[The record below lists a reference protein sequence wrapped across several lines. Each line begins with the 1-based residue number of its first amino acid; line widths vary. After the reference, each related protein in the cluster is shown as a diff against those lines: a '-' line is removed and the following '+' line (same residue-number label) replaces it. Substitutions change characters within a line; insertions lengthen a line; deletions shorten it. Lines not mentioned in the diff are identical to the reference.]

1 MGYGSLIYLA
11 MVSLSPSIRSH
22 FIVHVKLSRNIVHV
36 CTVSYMVICRLV
48 IVSNV
53 HLVRKV
59 SY

>member
-1 MGYGSLIYLA
+1 MGYGSLIYLT
-11 MVSLSPSIRSH
+11 MVSLSPSIISH
-22 FIVHVKLSRNIVHV
+22 FIVKLSRNIVHV

-53 HLVRKV
+53 VRKV